1 MYEFQSLPMGL
12 TSSPRIFTQIMKPV
26 LASLRQK
33 GYTNSG
39 YIDYFYLQ
47 GADFVDSYNN
57 VKDTADIFLQLGFLI
72 HPEKCFLTPTQEITF
87 LGFILNTRSMMVY
100 LSDKKK
106 ERLKFLCT
114 QALDGDIF
122 SIRFVARVIG
132 KIVSS
137 LPGSEFGKLHYRNLE
152 RDKIRALALN

>member
-1 MYEFQSLPMGL
+1 
-12 TSSPRIFTQIMKPV
+12 MKSV

-39 YIDYFYLQ
+39 YFDDFYLQ
-47 GADFVDSYNN
+47 RADFVDCCKN
-57 VKDTADIFLQLGFLI
+57 VKDTADLFLRLGFFI
-72 HPEKCFLTPTQEITF
+72 HPEKFILTPTQITF
-87 LGFILNTRSMMVY
+87 LGFILNSTTMMVY
-100 LSDKKK
+100 SSDKKK
-106 ERLKFLCT
+106 EKLKLLRT
-114 QALDGDIF
+114 QALNGDIL

-152 RDKIRALALN
+152 RDKIGALL